1 MTSIFSAPYQ
11 TPSGDLCGLPATSRL
26 WFEPYRLI
34 ALPAVT
40 FLGALLQL
48 LSYNA
53 ALLAICFMLL
63 LGFADDVL
71 DLRWRFK
78 LVLPAVASLPL
89 LCSYSGVTWVKLPV
103 VCGFFFCWVVAG
115 SGFRV
120 RGCAGR
126 SRLALP
132 VVAVG
137 APVLLA
143 CWLPCHPP
151 PPHLTPA
158 RGLCPCVRLRG
169 RGSSPAPAPAA

>member
-1 MTSIFSAPYQ
+1 
-11 TPSGDLCGLPATSRL
+11 
-26 WFEPYRLI
+26 LI
-34 ALPAVT
+34 VLPAVT

-103 VCGFFFCWVVAG
+103 VCSFFSAGWWLAAG
-115 SGFRV
+115 SG
-120 RGCAGR
+120 CAGVQDAR
-126 SRLALP
+126 ASHFLSLPLAPLSCLPAGCLATLLHPTSRPRVDCARASGCGAVARLQLQLQRP
-132 VVAVG
+132 DAVG
-137 APVLLA
+137 
-143 CWLPCHPP
+143 
-151 PPHLTPA
+151 
-158 RGLCPCVRLRG
+158 
-169 RGSSPAPAPAA
+169 